1 MREVDRIFNSMM
13 GKGETKIYTLYDYLE
28 SDGRGQYIDT
38 GMPATDKT
46 TISLDISLTNRE
58 NEIYI
63 GNSVKSGRTFIFQQ
77 IYSGPIFKI
86 DIDGVSQR
94 LPDLRK
100 VPGYTYGEWNSLT
113 IGKNIHLV
121 HSSGNEYDYVLT
133 PSEFTTDGNI
143 YLFANNGIHGA
154 GLFAKCRM
162 KPVKRYDNG
171 VLTQLL
177 HPAVRDSDGVAGM
190 LDLQTNTFHP
200 NANPAGD
207 NFLYGNLT

>member
-28 SDGRGQYIDT
+28 SDDRGQYIDT

-46 TISLDISLTNRE
+46 TISFDISLTNRKDE
-58 NEIYI
+58 AYI
-63 GNSVKSGRTFIFQQ
+63 GNTVKSERKFILQQ
-77 IYSGPIFKI
+77 FYGGPIFEI
-86 DIDGVSQR
+86 DIDGVYKWIAK
-94 LPDLRK
+94 LKIDDDD
-100 VPGYTYGEWNSLT
+100 TYGGWNSLT

-121 HSSGNEYDYVLT
+121 NFKGNEFDYVLT
-133 PSEFTTDGNI
+133 PSEFTTKGNI
-143 YLFANNGIHGA
+143 YLFANNGPYGA

-162 KPVKRYDNG
+162 KSVKRYDNG

-190 LDLQTNTFHP
+190 LDLQTDTFHP

>member
-1 MREVDRIFNSMM
+1 MREVDMIFNSMV
-13 GKGETKIYTLYDYLE
+13 GKGETKTYTLYDYLE

-46 TISLDISLTNRE
+46 TISLDISLTNRGTQT
-58 NEIYI
+58 YI

-77 IYSGPIFKI
+77 IYSGPIFEI

-143 YLFANNGIHGA
+143 YLFADNGMYGA
-154 GLFAKCRM
+154 RYFAKCRM

-190 LDLQTNTFHP
+190 LDLQTDTFHP

>member
-1 MREVDRIFNSMM
+1 MRKVDMIFNSMV
-13 GKGETKIYTLYDYLE
+13 GKGKTDIYTLYDYLE

-46 TISLDISLTNRE
+46 TISLDISLTNRGD
-58 NEIYI
+58 EIYI
-63 GNSVKSGRTFIFQQ
+63 GNFVKSERTFIFQQ
-77 IYSGPIFKI
+77 TYSGPVFNIS
-86 DIDGVSQR
+86 IDGVSQR

-121 HSSGNEYDYVLT
+121 HSSGTEYDYVLT

-143 YLFANNGIHGA
+143 YLFANNGVYGA
-154 GLFAKCRM
+154 GSFAKCRM

-171 VLTQLL
+171 VLTQFL

-190 LDLQTNTFHP
+190 LDLQTDTFHP

>member
-1 MREVDRIFNSMM
+1 MRKVDMIFNSMV
-13 GKGETKIYTLYDYLE
+13 GKGKTDIYTLYDYLE
-28 SDGRGQYIDT
+28 SDGRDQYIDT

-46 TISLDISLTNRE
+46 TISFDISIANRAT
-58 NEIYI
+58 EIYI
-63 GNSVKSGRTFIFQQ
+63 GNTVKSGSKFILQQ
-77 IYSGPIFKI
+77 MYSGPVFEIN
-86 DIDGVSQR
+86 IDGVSQR
-94 LPDLRK
+94 IPKLRK
-100 VPGYTYGEWNSLT
+100 GDIDTYVDWNSLT

-121 HSSGNEYDYVLT
+121 DFTGNEYDYVLT

-143 YLFANNGIHGA
+143 YLFANNGIDGA

-171 VLTQLL
+171 VLTQFL